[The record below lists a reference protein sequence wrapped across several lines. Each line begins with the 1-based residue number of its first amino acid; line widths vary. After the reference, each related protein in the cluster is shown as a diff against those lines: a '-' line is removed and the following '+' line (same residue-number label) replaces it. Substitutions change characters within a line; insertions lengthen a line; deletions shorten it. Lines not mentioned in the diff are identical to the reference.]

1 MTMIYVE
8 WKTEYEIGNSEIDAQ
23 HSFLF
28 DIANRILRVLGTDE
42 QILLLSELFDEL
54 FEYTQNHFRDE
65 EVIWLPLG
73 EEIFQ
78 AHRNKHLLL
87 RAQLEA
93 IWLSDSIFN
102 RAKTAQSLYDWVSG
116 LLHHVLNFD
125 RGMNRQLLERV

>member
-1 MTMIYVE
+1 MISVE
-8 WKTEYEIGNSEIDAQ
+8 WKPEYEIGNAEIDGQ
-23 HSFLF
+23 HRFLF
-28 DIANRILRVLGTDE
+28 DIANRIFQILGAEE
-42 QILLLSELFDEL
+42 QILVLSELFDEL
-54 FEYTQNHFRDE
+54 FEYTRRHFRDE
-65 EVIWLPLG
+65 EVIWRPLG

-102 RAKTAQSLYDWVSG
+102 RDKTAQSLYEWVSA

-125 RGMNRQLLERV
+125 RGMNRKLLDS